1 MKIYDKKLFWESVVS
16 LLVVLAYFALLYSIR
31 PDENTKILW
40 AGAIVS
46 FITTAR
52 NISISISE
60 EKSKEYKSKERLS
73 NIAAENLF
81 GKKAKYVPWLRF
93 VPLILSILIASFK
106 GNMTLAT
113 VLLVLPVIYLIWF
126 LAVIE
131 REVKRIKA
139 KENTAE

>member
-16 LLVVLAYFALLYSIR
+16 LMAVLAYFALLYSVR
-31 PDENTKILW
+31 PDENNKILW

-52 NISISISE
+52 YISISISE
-60 EKSKEYKSKERLS
+60 EKSKEYKSKVRLS
-73 NIAAENLF
+73 NTAAENLF

-106 GNMTLAT
+106 GNMILAT

-126 LAVIE
+126 LAVVEKEI
-131 REVKRIKA
+131 KRIK
-139 KENTAE
+139 ENVEE